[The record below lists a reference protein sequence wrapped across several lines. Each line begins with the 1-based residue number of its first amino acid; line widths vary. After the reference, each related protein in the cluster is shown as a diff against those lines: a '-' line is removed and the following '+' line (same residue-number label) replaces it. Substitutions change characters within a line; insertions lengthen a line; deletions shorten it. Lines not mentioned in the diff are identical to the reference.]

1 MSEQPPVAAG
11 PRKKAATVVWS
22 VVVVGFI
29 LLFFAAI
36 MGPKFMAMKRVQRE
50 HAARQDGGVTP

>member
-1 MSEQPPVAAG
+1 MSEQPPVAG
-11 PRKKAATVVWS
+11 PKKKAATVVWS

-50 HAARQDGGVTP
+50 HAARQDAGVTP